1 MDSKPTPLLAAN
13 LTTFVDVLLP
23 LALPKPYTYAVS
35 EEWTDQIKFGVRV
48 EVQFGRSKIYSG
60 IVVAVHNQA
69 PDGNHPKP
77 IISVIDT
84 SPVVLPAQYQ
94 FWKWL
99 ADYYCCT
106 IGEVLHAALPAHLK
120 LTSET
125 IVCLNPLYDGSL
137 EGLDDREFLIAEA
150 LTIQSELT
158 LEDVRQILNR
168 KTVYPVIRQLIDKR
182 ILYLKEDLKGKY
194 QVKRVACLRLQEPY
208 ATEPRRLDEAFEKL
222 SRSNRQ
228 VEALLAYVQLSK
240 KQEYVRKQ
248 DVYKM
253 AKVDSQVIHGMVKK
267 GVIEVYERD
276 VSRLSPFDDDKSDL
290 GDLSE
295 AQAQALEEMKAQ
307 LNEKRVVLLHGVT
320 GSGKTRLYMDLI
332 RETINRNEQALYLLP
347 EIALT
352 TQLIQRLQRVFGDEV
367 TVYHSRIGANERVE
381 VWRAAIEGK
390 PVIVGP
396 RSALFLPF
404 QKLRLVVVDEEH
416 DPSYKQQDP
425 NPRYHGRDAAIVLAH
440 QHGAKVVLG
449 SATPSVEAYHNCR
462 KQKFGLVRLKERYGG
477 LSLPEVVVADAKK
490 EMQQQTLKSH
500 FTSIL
505 LEELRQVLERNEQAI
520 LFQNRRG
527 YAPTLRCETCDWHS
541 ECIHC
546 DVSLTYHKHQNI
558 LKCHYCGFQ
567 QSLVATCPACGSK
580 DLTLKGFGT
589 QKVEDELQ
597 VFLPEAKIAR
607 MDLDTVRS
615 RSAMSRLIHEFEEG
629 KVDILVGTQMVTK
642 GLDFDNVGLV
652 GILSADQLLRFPDF
666 RASERAFQL
675 MTQVSG
681 RAGRK
686 KKQGKVILQAFNS
699 DHLVIQDVLQ
709 HDFESFFLREIQER
723 KEFHYPPFTRM
734 IRITLRHRKPDVLE
748 KGMQEFARFLKDR
761 LGAWVIGPSVPYI
774 SRIRGYFL
782 LDVLLKIEQHNQK
795 LQFAKKTIWE
805 AVNHLHSLEGLS
817 SVRVKVDVDPG

>member
-182 ILYLKEDLKGKY
+182 ILYLKEDLKDKY